1 MLHAKHL
8 FSKGL
13 IKDKKMLTQSQ
24 IAQVKFVA
32 KLDNI
37 KLFYNSL
44 KAVNFNE
51 DVTIV
56 ISSDGL
62 KAVVEDAKYVQA
74 VVFVS
79 HECFSEYSLQT
90 DAEITLRVNLNVLC
104 DCLSIFTGADSSMQ
118 IIYKGDGAPLVLVLE
133 QHGEES
139 LVTECSIKTKSPEEI
154 MDFVLDEDDAGFNK
168 IIVRGPDFAQ
178 LLADINRDTGELEIY
193 MAPKPPYFRLTMLGV
208 TQSESEVEV
217 AHTSDM
223 MIRFS
228 CKTSSSVRYKMS
240 HVRVPMKAM
249 SLATKVAVRTDS
261 SGLLALQMMEA
272 TKQIFIEYFITPLI
286 DDLD

>member
-1 MLHAKHL
+1 
-8 FSKGL
+8 
-13 IKDKKMLTQSQ
+13 MLTQSQ

-56 ISSDGL
+56 LSAEGL

-74 VVFVS
+74 VVFVA
-79 HECFSEYSLQT
+79 HDCFSEYNLQT
-90 DAEITLRVNLNVLC
+90 DDEITLRVNLNVVC

-118 IIYKGDGAPLVLVLE
+118 MIYKGDGAPLVFVLE

-139 LVTECSIKTKSPEEI
+139 LVTECSIKTKTPEEL
-154 MDFVLDEDDAGFNK
+154 MDYVLDEDDAGYNN
-168 IIVRGPDFAQ
+168 IIVRGPEFAQ
-178 LLADINRDTGELEIY
+178 ILTEINRAAEELEIY
-193 MAPKPPYFRLTMLGV
+193 MAPTPPCFRLTMRGV
-208 TQSESEVEV
+208 VQSESEVEV
-217 AHTSDM
+217 ARKSDM
-223 MIRFS
+223 LIRFS
-228 CKTSSSVRYKMS
+228 CKKSSAVKYKMS
-240 HVRVPMKAM
+240 HVRVSMKAM
-249 SLATKVAVRTDS
+249 ALATQVAVRTDS

-272 TKQIFIEYFITPLI
+272 TKKIFIEYFITPLM
-286 DDLD
+286 DDFDE

>member
-1 MLHAKHL
+1 M
-8 FSKGL
+8 
-13 IKDKKMLTQSQ
+13 
-24 IAQVKFVA
+24 
-32 KLDNI
+32 
-37 KLFYNSL
+37 

-74 VVFVS
+74 VVFVTKD
-79 HECFSEYSLQT
+79 CFSEYNLKT
-90 DAEITLRVNLNVLC
+90 NDEITLRVNLNVVC

-118 IIYKGDGAPLVLVLE
+118 MIYKGDGAPLVFVLE

-139 LVTECSIKTKSPEEI
+139 LVTECSIKTKSPEEL
-154 MDFVLDEDDAGFNK
+154 MDFELNEDDAGYNK

-178 LLADINRDTGELEIY
+178 LLTEINRAAEELEIY
-193 MAPKPPYFRLTMLGV
+193 MAPKSPYFRLTMLGV
-208 TQSESEVEV
+208 VQSESEVEV
-217 AHTSDM
+217 AQTSDM

-228 CKTSSSVRYKMS
+228 CKKNSAAKYKMS
-240 HVRVPMKAM
+240 HVRVSMKAM
-249 SLATKVAVRTDS
+249 ALATQVALRTDS

-272 TKQIFIEYFITPLI
+272 TKKIFIEYFITPLV
-286 DDLD
+286 DDD